1 MKRYVGNQSPFL
13 QGETHIVETQKLFPH
28 VLGKPTQFASRLSAL
43 YKTTTGIQRP
53 TYQVLISFSYL
64 ISKNINHSLGGEY
77 FGGKEYSKE
86 SRLFCW
92 FSS

>member
-1 MKRYVGNQSPFL
+1 MGNQSPSLRGKRTSLTHENLPMFCVNVPGLLLVFL
-13 QGETHIVETQKLFPH
+13 C
-28 VLGKPTQFASRLSAL
+28 FARLQL
-43 YKTTTGIQRP
+43 EYKRL

-86 SRLFCW
+86 SRLFGW